1 VENRKN
7 KSKINKIKVSFYG
20 SQNRKPKTENRKL
33 KTMLKNDLFLKA
45 LKGETVQRPPVWM
58 MRQAG
63 RYLPEFIALRDKYDF
78 FTRCQ
83 TPELAAEITVQ
94 PIRRIAPDAAI
105 LFSDILVVPQAM
117 GIEVLMKENFGPFLP
132 NPIRTIQDVEK
143 VIVPNIQ
150 ETLGY
155 VMDAIKLT
163 KEMLNDEVPL
173 IGFAGSPWT
182 IFCYAVEGK
191 GSKSFDMAKGFCFS
205 HPEAAHVLLQKI
217 TDTTIL
223 YLKEKVKAGVDAVQI
238 FDSWG
243 GMLSPVDY
251 QEFSWKY
258 INQIVEALADDA
270 PVIVFGKGC
279 WFALG
284 EMGKSRA
291 SALGVDWTCS
301 PRNARYLSG
310 GNITLQGN
318 FDPSRLLSPIPVI
331 KKMVHEMIDE
341 FGKDKYI
348 VNLGHGILPN
358 IPVDHAKAFIDAVKE
373 YRN

>member
-1 VENRKN
+1 MNTH
-7 KSKINKIKVSFYG
+7 I
-20 SQNRKPKTENRKL
+20 
-33 KTMLKNDLFLKA
+33 KNDLFLKA
-45 LKGETVQRPPVWM
+45 LRGENVERPPVWM

-63 RYLPEFIALRDKYDF
+63 RYLPEFRALRDKYDF
-78 FTRCQ
+78 FTRCK
-83 TPELAAEITVQ
+83 TPELASEITVQ
-94 PIRRIAPDAAI
+94 PIRIVKPDAAI

-117 GIEVLMKENFGPFLP
+117 GIDVELVDNIGPIIQ
-132 NPIRTIQDVEK
+132 NPIRSMQDVDQVRIPDIHES
-143 VIVPNIQ
+143 
-150 ETLGY
+150 LGY
-155 VMDAIKLT
+155 VMDAIDMT

-191 GSKSFDMAKGFCFS
+191 GSKSFDKPKAFCFS
-205 HPEAAHVLLQKI
+205 EPIAAHLLLQKI

-223 YLKEKVKAGVDAVQI
+223 YLKEKIKHGVNAIQI

-243 GMLSPVDY
+243 GMLSPTDY

-258 INQIVEALADDA
+258 INQIVEALADEI

-284 EMGKSRA
+284 EMAQSKA

-301 PRNARYLSG
+301 ARNARYLSG

-318 FDPSRLLSPIPVI
+318 FDPSRLFSPIPTI
-331 KKMVHEMIDE
+331 KKMVHEMINE
-341 FGKDKYI
+341 FGKNKYI

-358 IPVDHAKAFIDAVKE
+358 VPVDHAKAFIDAVKE
-373 YRN
+373 YKK